1 MGESVGIMKA
11 KVITALVLVLFAGL
25 AIWSYT
31 TQENKLQLQK
41 VELKSRETKI
51 KALDMKYKKLDTEL
65 DKLKSDKN
73 ASEEKVKQLEEQ
85 RQQLEQEKQQL
96 QADLQAKLEAKSKL
110 AQASQTV
117 VDTVTQT
124 QTASA
129 ASGDI
134 QQIIVDAANRYGVS
148 SAQLLAIARCESTF
162 SPTVVNYSYVA
173 PDGTSPTGLFQYIGS
188 TWRSFSSQAGYG
200 GASIFDATAQANVT
214 AWAFAHGYASHWEC
228 KA

>member
-1 MGESVGIMKA
+1 MGVEGRVMRTKI
-11 KVITALVLVLFAGL
+11 ITAVVIVLFASL
-25 AIWSYT
+25 AIYSYT
-31 TQENKLQLQK
+31 TQENKLNLQQ
-41 VELKSRETKI
+41 VELKSRETKL
-51 KALDMKYKKLDTEL
+51 KSLDLKYKTLNTEL

-73 ASEEKVKQLEEQ
+73 ASDEQLKRLEEQ

-96 QADLQAKLEAKSKL
+96 QADLQAKLEQKSKL

-148 SAQLLAIARCESTF
+148 SARLLAIARCESTF
-162 SPTVVNYSYVA
+162 SPTIVNHNYVA

-200 GASIFDATAQANVT
+200 GASIYDATAQANVT
-214 AWAFAHGYASHWEC
+214 AWAFANGHASHWEC

>member
-1 MGESVGIMKA
+1 MKT

-31 TQENKLQLQK
+31 TQENKLQLQN

-73 ASEEKVKQLEEQ
+73 ASDEQVKKLEEQ

-96 QADLQAKLEAKSKL
+96 QADLQAKLEQKSKL

-148 SAQLLAIARCESTF
+148 SARLLAIARCESTF
-162 SPTVVNYSYVA
+162 SPTIVNHNYVA

-200 GASIFDATAQANVT
+200 GASIYDATAQANVT
-214 AWAFAHGYASHWEC
+214 AWAFANGHASHWEC